1 MKFTDT
7 VYALDSTQGNYAYLI
22 LGRET
27 ILIDTG
33 MPWQGKK
40 LLAELR
46 KLGVGT
52 SDIKHIL
59 FTHHDIDH
67 IGNAPLLQK
76 ETGATL
82 WASRED
88 IPFISGEVKRPG
100 VKRLFSSIGDHRI
113 QGVQPYPADGK
124 LGQVTVIPTPG
135 HTPGHVCLLYKDVL
149 FIGDLM
155 NNRSGHFALMPP
167 IMTWDMAL
175 ARQSAGAIEPY
186 SFKWIC
192 PAHGTPAQRI
202 EGESVLGEAV

>member
-1 MKFTDT
+1 MKFTDN

-40 LLAELR
+40 LLAELHS
-46 KLGVGT
+46 LGVGMA
-52 SDIKHIL
+52 DIKHIL

-67 IGNAPLLQK
+67 IGNAALLQK

-82 WASRED
+82 WASQED
-88 IPFISGEVKRPG
+88 IPFISGEQKRPG
-100 VKRLFSSIGDHRI
+100 FKRLFASIGDHRI

-124 LGQVTVIPTPG
+124 VEQITVIPTPG

-149 FIGDLM
+149 FIGDLL
-155 NNRSGHFALMPP
+155 NNRSGSFALMPP
-167 IMTWDMAL
+167 FMTWNRAL
-175 ARQSAGAIEPY
+175 ARQSAGIIESHP
-186 SFKWIC
+186 FKWIC
-192 PAHGTPAQRI
+192 PAHGTPAQRVQ
-202 EGESVLGEAV
+202 GQPVLNEAV